1 MGALAALGDA
11 LSWAI
16 AGTFITSKLAHI
28 DSISVATVRTVFA
41 AAFVWAAVFVLGGQG
56 DLWRMDFDTMWQ
68 LTVAGLLIFAIGE
81 PTYVLTLA
89 FLGLTRGYTA
99 VIGLFSLGAFI
110 LPAILLDEPVTLRA
124 SAGAVLILVGVYTVA
139 VYGRAC
145 PTMQT
150 AAAGFDLPAAGLG
163 QLPPTLFLGS
173 NRTDASADVGLR
185 LPLKPPASATG
196 RRWRRRP
203 PIAGGSG
210 IAAPSTAVRIPVLG
224 IALPRLLLG
233 ALFALATGLAWA
245 GDTTWLRSVA
255 PGFDAS
261 AVAVVHLSPAAILMG
276 TSLLLGRRGRLFT
289 AGFTPRIAGL
299 IGLTGAFTTGLGTIL
314 IVFAVQKIGAGPT
327 AVLFATSSIFALPL
341 AAIFLHERVTIW
353 GVLGAF
359 VAIGGIA
366 LLA

>member
-1 MGALAALGDA
+1 MSA
-11 LSWAI
+11 
-16 AGTFITSKLAHI
+16 
-28 DSISVATVRTVFA
+28 SVSPSSPRPP
-41 AAFVWAAVFVLGGQG
+41 Q
-56 DLWRMDFDTMWQ
+56 R
-68 LTVAGLLIFAIGE
+68 
-81 PTYVLTLA
+81 
-89 FLGLTRGYTA
+89 R
-99 VIGLFSLGAFI
+99 
-110 LPAILLDEPVTLRA
+110 
-124 SAGAVLILVGVYTVA
+124 
-139 VYGRAC
+139 
-145 PTMQT
+145 
-150 AAAGFDLPAAGLG
+150 PAAGG
-163 QLPPTLFLGS
+163 
-173 NRTDASADVGLR
+173 
-185 LPLKPPASATG
+185 
-196 RRWRRRP
+196 WRRRP